1 MYDGKEDDISINN
14 NLIKKNEENEKL
26 VRVNS
31 SYVRVNSMDIG

>member
-31 SYVRVNSMDIG
+31 SCVRVNENG